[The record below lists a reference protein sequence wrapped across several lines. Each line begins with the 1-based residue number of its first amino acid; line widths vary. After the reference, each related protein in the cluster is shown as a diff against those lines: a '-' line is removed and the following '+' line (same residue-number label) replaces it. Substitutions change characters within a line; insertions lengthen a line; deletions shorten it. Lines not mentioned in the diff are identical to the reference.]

1 MSPLLIQHDHAAHDL
16 LVGIAVAAVAAELGS
31 TYFGQAR
38 SGQRRL
44 FGSVAEALFLRKRRD
59 VTASDRWTK
68 QILVAL
74 VLAGFF
80 AAYLV
85 AAHEPTLRWYANN
98 WNTLFVGA
106 AIALV
111 GVALR
116 SWAVWTLGRFFRR
129 EVTVE
134 AGQRVVRTGPYQWL
148 RHPAYTGNLLTFA
161 GIGLAL
167 GSWVSA
173 VLLLAV
179 SIGAHVP
186 RIYVEETELERSFG
200 DEYRDY
206 ERTTA
211 RLIPGI
217 W

>member
-1 MSPLLIQHDHAAHDL
+1 MLPLLIEHDHAAHDV
-16 LVGIAVAAVAAELGS
+16 LVAVVAAAVAGEVAA
-31 TYFGQAR
+31 TYLGQAR

-44 FGSVAEALFLRKRRD
+44 VGSLAEALFLRQRGD
-59 VTASDRWTK
+59 ATAADRWTK
-68 QILVAL
+68 QILVAS
-74 VLAGFF
+74 VVAGFG
-80 AAYLV
+80 AAYAV
-85 AAHEPTLRWYANN
+85 AAHEPGLRAFANSWDTLV
-98 WNTLFVGA
+98 VGA
-106 AIALV
+106 AVALFGV
-111 GVALR
+111 GLR

-134 AGQRVVRTGPYQWL
+134 AGQRVVRSGPYRWI

-173 VLLLAV
+173 AVLLAV
-179 SIGAHVP
+179 SFAGHLP
-186 RIYVEETELERSFG
+186 RIHVEEAELERSFG
-200 DEYRDY
+200 VEYRDY

-211 RLIPGI
+211 RLIPGV